1 MNGQMAGA
9 HWASGPGLQF
19 TLVDC
24 ELGSKITALVDI
36 ESLLISFTNCVKT
49 SLYMPI
55 CNTACFY
62 KTPCNRNPLGS
73 QPGFLCASVC
83 FLNNFFT
90 YHNISFLS
98 PRLNVYI

>member
-9 HWASGPGLQF
+9 HRASGPGLQF

-49 SLYMPI
+49 SL
-55 CNTACFY
+55 
-62 KTPCNRNPLGS
+62 
-73 QPGFLCASVC
+73 
-83 FLNNFFT
+83 
-90 YHNISFLS
+90 
-98 PRLNVYI
+98 